1 MTQLRDWQREALQQW
16 RAKGRRA
23 VIEAVTGSGKTEVGI
38 AAVAE
43 AVREHRQV
51 LVVVPTT
58 DLLRQW
64 HKRLKAAEIGGSVG
78 CRGDGSHDTWQQCDV
93 LISTVQSSI
102 GSGVQLPRSGAL
114 LVADEVHRYG
124 ADSFS
129 QVLSEKVFDLRLGL
143 TATLERSDDGIERF
157 LNPFFENQFV
167 GCTYQRGYVDGI
179 LAPVNV
185 ALVPVPFSPNE
196 RVRYEQLRETAK
208 SERHKLINQHGCT
221 AEPFGMFLR
230 DVQVL
235 ANDLYGDASTRSA
248 RRYMRAFSDSRD
260 LLAKMTGKEAA
271 LGTIAHALGRSE
283 RSLIFSETKGAAASA
298 AEVLLGQGIAAAPY
312 TSDLSRHDRVA
323 LLSTFKVGGITA
335 LAAPRILDEGID
347 VPEADVGI
355 VMAAS
360 KTRRQMI
367 QRMGRVIRP
376 KKDGRAAVFIV
387 MFAEGSSEDPDCGA
401 HGTFLEQI
409 TEIAQKQVRVEPHQV
424 REYLDIWLPS
434 SGGSHVSEVARDLAS
449 ATTAQVTERAEAVH
463 KRSSQVRDAVAD
475 ATRFARPDVLDKVLG
490 ALIELDPDSA
500 LVLVHRFGLD
510 GSEPLD
516 FVDIAA
522 VMQQDSDEI
531 IRIHDDALAILQ
543 LPELTIPA
551 RPTVAPKTDPGSS
564 SPGTEAKTHN
574 PIAPRPV
581 TPGNTA
587 RTPITLSKKPESRTA
602 AFGTRHISWPKRN
615 ERVSKPATG
624 TATPPKYAIRI
635 YLECEGGFM
644 PQAAFDR
651 ATQHVTLDYP
661 IRGQRQFD
669 NPDDAA
675 RAQLAFYDELPTEP
689 IDGWALW
696 KVQGTGE
703 AIAELQ

>member
-1 MTQLRDWQREALQQW
+1 M
-16 RAKGRRA
+16 
-23 VIEAVTGSGKTEVGI
+23 
-38 AAVAE
+38 
-43 AVREHRQV
+43 
-51 LVVVPTT
+51 VPTT

-64 HKRLKAAEIGGSVG
+64 HKRLKTAEIGAAVG

-102 GSGVQLPRSGAL
+102 GSSAQLPRSGAL

-129 QVLSEKVFDLRLGL
+129 QVLSKKVFDLRLGL

-157 LNPFFENQFV
+157 LDPFFENQFV
-167 GCTYQRGYVDGI
+167 GCTYQRGYADGI
-179 LAPVNV
+179 LAPVNI
-185 ALVPVPFSPNE
+185 ALVPVPFSPSE
-196 RVRYEQLRETAK
+196 RARYEHLRETAK

-221 AEPFGMFLR
+221 ADPFGVFLR

-235 ANDLYGDASTRSA
+235 AKDPYNDASTRSA
-248 RRYMRAFSDSRD
+248 RSYMRAFSDSRD
-260 LLAKMTGKEAA
+260 LLAKMKSKEAA
-271 LGTIAHALGRSE
+271 LAMIARGLERSE
-283 RSLIFSETKGAAASA
+283 RSLIFSETKAAAASA
-298 AEVLLGQGIAAAPY
+298 SETLLRQGIAAAPY
-312 TSDLSRHDRVA
+312 TSDLPRHERVA
-323 LLSTFKVGGITA
+323 LLSTFKDGDITA
-335 LAAPRILDEGID
+335 LAAPRVLDEGID

-409 TEIAQKQVRVEPHQV
+409 TEIAQKQVRVEAHQV
-424 REYLDIWLPS
+424 SEYLDIWLPPS
-434 SGGSHVSEVARDLAS
+434 TDDHVSEAATNLAS
-449 ATTAQVTERAEAVH
+449 ATTAQVTQRADAVH
-463 KRSSQVRDAVAD
+463 HRSSQVRDAVAH
-475 ATRFARPDVLDKVLG
+475 ATRFARPDALDAVLS
-490 ALIELDPDSA
+490 ALTELDPESA
-500 LVLVHRFGLD
+500 QVLVHRFGLD

-522 VMQQDSDEI
+522 VLQQDSDEV
-531 IRIHDDALAILQ
+531 IRIHDDALAVLQ
-543 LPELTIPA
+543 LPELIVPA
-551 RPTVAPKTDPGSS
+551 RPSVALEADHGQPSPGAEAKRHNPNAPHPVAPGS
-564 SPGTEAKTHN
+564 
-574 PIAPRPV
+574 
-581 TPGNTA
+581 TA
-587 RTPITLSKKPESRTA
+587 RMPITLSKRPEARTA
-602 AFGTRHISWPKRN
+602 AYGTRHISLPKRPAR
-615 ERVSKPATG
+615 EAKPTAG
-624 TATPPKYAIRI
+624 TTPTPTPTPTPTDTVRI
-635 YLECEGGFM
+635 YLECEGGFV

-651 ATQHVTLDYP
+651 ATQTVTLDYP

-675 RAQLAFYDELPTEP
+675 RAQLGFYGEPPTEP

-696 KVQGTGE
+696 KVHGTE
-703 AIAELQ
+703 KAIVELR